1 MNLKSLEIR
10 MLNDRIGQADTLRKV
25 NAPASGWISAIRS
38 ALNMTLAQL
47 GDKLGMSR
55 QGASSL
61 EQREAMGSITLN
73 SLRVA
78 ADALD
83 MQLVYAIVPKSGN
96 LEEYVERRA
105 RQVARETLLSVNQQ
119 MRLEAQAVNDEE
131 LRRAVDEAAGELI
144 RKVDRRLW
152 D

>member
-1 MNLKSLEIR
+1 
-10 MLNDRIGQADTLRKV
+10 
-25 NAPASGWISAIRS
+25 
-38 ALNMTLAQL
+38 
-47 GDKLGMSR
+47 MSR